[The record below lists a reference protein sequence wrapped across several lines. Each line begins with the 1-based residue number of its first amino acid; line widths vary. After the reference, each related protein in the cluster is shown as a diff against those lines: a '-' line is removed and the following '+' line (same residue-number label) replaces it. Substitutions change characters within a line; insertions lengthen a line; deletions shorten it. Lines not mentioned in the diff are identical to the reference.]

1 MEGIKEKET
10 EALKR
15 GRAFR
20 ENCNIDITKPKNDNK
35 ISSGFWLSNDQLI
48 KLAGDLAAQ
57 GSHGIG
63 FMVGRRSQ
71 KSNNRKKI
79 YSVEIVP
86 LINTNK
92 ESNIESEVIRKVD
105 SYFEEVSFK
114 LNDKVK
120 IHLNGCIKTD
130 LKILHTDINSNEG
143 QRFPPP
149 EL

>member
-1 MEGIKEKET
+1 MKEET

-15 GRAFR
+15 GRDFV
-20 ENCNIDITKPKNDNK
+20 KNRNKDKNGEK

-48 KLAGDLAAQ
+48 ELANDLKKQ

-63 FMVGRRSQ
+63 FMVGKRNDRDN
-71 KSNNRKKI
+71 KRKKI

-92 ESNIESEVIRKVD
+92 TTKIEDECEKKGD
-105 SYFEEVSFK
+105 TYFGIIKELKKS
-114 LNDKVK
+114 VK
-120 IHLNGCIKTD
+120 IHLKGHINTD

-149 EL
+149 FPEE